1 MEAAEG
7 TKSSYEKPNPRKS
20 WTGGSKWISK
30 LSQSFEAVQYKAIK
44 NTMHHL
50 LKNNRLHHIA
60 ISLQSSKGLE
70 PVSSTYNRTKN
81 KLQMFATCWSSIW
94 PNLILILLRSLTK
107 QSKLYILIYS
117 NVYQDAT
124 DFEACKLIKHT
135 KNQIS

>member
-70 PVSSTYNRTKN
+70 PVSSTYNRTTN
-81 KLQMFATCWSSIW
+81 KLQMFAMLDQYLAKLDFNPTKESNETIK
-94 PNLILILLRSLTK
+94 ILYFNI
-107 QSKLYILIYS
+107 Q
-117 NVYQDAT
+117 
-124 DFEACKLIKHT
+124 
-135 KNQIS
+135 